1 MRAVVQRVSE
11 ASVSVREDAA
21 SIREDAASVRESAAI
36 GAGRV
41 TGAIGLGFCVLLGIG
56 VKDSEEDAAW
66 MADKIASLRIFEDEQ
81 GKMNRSLLDVG
92 GALLAVS
99 QFTLYGDARKGSRPG
114 FIDAARP
121 EVAQPLYAR
130 FCALVREKGIDVQE
144 GVFRAT
150 MQVRIVNEGP
160 VTLLLDSSRLF

>member
-11 ASVSVREDAA
+11 ASVCVD
-21 SIREDAASVRESAAI
+21 
-36 GAGRV
+36 GKV
-41 TGAIGLGFCVLLGIG
+41 TGSVSLGLCVLVG
-56 VKDSEEDAAW
+56 VGTQDTEEDAQW
-66 MADKIASLRIFEDEQ
+66 LADKVVELRIFEDEA
-81 GKMNRSLLDVG
+81 GKMNRSVLDVQG
-92 GALLAVS
+92 GVLAIS
-99 QFTLYGDARKGSRPG
+99 QFTLFGDARKGTRPG

-130 FCALVREKGIDVQE
+130 FCECVRARGVHLGE

-160 VTLLLDSSRLF
+160 VTLLLDSKKLF